1 MDGSAANQPEPTQA
15 QGEESSPPSRPRGF
29 AGMTPEQRRA
39 LGSKGGRTAHARGT
53 ANKFTPETA
62 SVAGRRPHENGTA
75 HKWTSEEA
83 REAGRKGGSALRRR
97 RTPAPPSPEGTS
109 NEG

>member
-1 MDGSAANQPEPTQA
+1 MSDRTESNAQPEEKEAPA
-15 QGEESSPPSRPRGF
+15 PRPRGF
-29 AGMTPEQRRA
+29 AAMSPEDRRA
-39 LGSKGGRTAHARGT
+39 LGSKGGKTAHERGT
-53 ANKFTPETA
+53 ANKFTPESA

-97 RTPAPPSPEGTS
+97 RQSQS
-109 NEG
+109 S

>member
-1 MDGSAANQPEPTQA
+1 MNRSAASQEPTSVHD
-15 QGEESSPPSRPRGF
+15 ESSQQAPRLRGF
-29 AGMTPEQRRA
+29 AAMSPEDRKR
-39 LGSKGGRTAHARGT
+39 LGSKGGRTAHERGT
-53 ANKFTPETA
+53 ANKFTPESA

-97 RTPAPPSPEGTS
+97 RAAAAASSSQPVGA
-109 NEG
+109 

>member
-1 MDGSAANQPEPTQA
+1 MDGSAANQPETTQTQA
-15 QGEESSPPSRPRGF
+15 EDSNAPPRPRGF
-29 AGMTPEQRRA
+29 AGMTPDQRRA

-97 RTPAPPSPEGTS
+97 RTPAPPAPEGGT
-109 NEG
+109 NNG

>member
-1 MDGSAANQPEPTQA
+1 MDGASESAKPSTDENEQPAVAP
-15 QGEESSPPSRPRGF
+15 RLRGF

-39 LGSKGGRTAHARGT
+39 LGSKGGRTAHERGT
-53 ANKFTPETA
+53 ANKFTPESA

-83 REAGRKGGSALRRR
+83 RAAGRKGGSALRRR
-97 RTPAPPSPEGTS
+97 RATQAPAAKEKKD
-109 NEG
+109 E